1 MVVAEIPI
9 GCVEKRDDQR
19 VNVGDEIE
27 QAASIAWQIVQLR
40 KEVEAGISAVE
51 VLRSEVREL
60 YEQTRDELSRQ
71 AGETRQLILQT
82 RQELRALQEHSVSR
96 ITSRLAQ
103 R

>member
-1 MVVAEIPI
+1 
-9 GCVEKRDDQR
+9 
-19 VNVGDEIE
+19 
-27 QAASIAWQIVQLR
+27 
-40 KEVEAGISAVE
+40 
-51 VLRSEVREL
+51 
-60 YEQTRDELSRQ
+60 LSRQ

>member
-1 MVVAEIPI
+1 V
-9 GCVEKRDDQR
+9 
-19 VNVGDEIE
+19 
-27 QAASIAWQIVQLR
+27 WQIVQLR
-40 KEVEAGISAVE
+40 KEVEAGISAVDL
-51 VLRSEVREL
+51 LRSEVRQL
-60 YEQTRDELSRQ
+60 HEQTLNELSRQ